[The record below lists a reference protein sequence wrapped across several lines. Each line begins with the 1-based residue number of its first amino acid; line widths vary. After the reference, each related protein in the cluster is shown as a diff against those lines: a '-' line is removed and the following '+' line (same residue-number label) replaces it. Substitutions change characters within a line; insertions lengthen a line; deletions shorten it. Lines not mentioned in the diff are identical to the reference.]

1 MSCQLFCSRTGLL
14 GVLLYF
20 ALALPTHA
28 NTVYT
33 LPPPGLNVIGHIQVV
48 HARYEDTLI
57 DIAREHGLGMD
68 EIIAANPGVDLWLPG
83 AGTPIILP
91 TRHILPD
98 APRRGVV
105 LNLAEKRLYYY
116 PDPQPGAPPVV
127 FTYPAGI
134 GRMNWE
140 TPLGQTRI
148 TAKAE
153 QPSWYPPE
161 SIRRDRLQ
169 TTGEVLPNVVP
180 PGPDN
185 PLGPYA
191 LRLGMPG
198 YLIHGTNKQYGI
210 GSRVSAGCVRL
221 YNHHVEEL
229 FDRVPVGTP
238 VTIINQPVKV
248 GIGAGG
254 VFMQVF
260 APFDLLGES
269 DQDGGEA
276 PTLADAE
283 AILQET
289 VSPVLLE
296 RINPLAVQLI
306 VEQASG
312 LVVPISTSNAETSG

>member
-1 MSCQLFCSRTGLL
+1 MPCQLSCSISRTGLW

-20 ALALPTHA
+20 ALILPTQA
-28 NTVYT
+28 STVYT

-48 HARYEDTLI
+48 HARHEDTLI

-83 AGTPIILP
+83 EGTPIILP

-98 APRRGVV
+98 APRRGIV

-116 PDPQPGAPPVV
+116 PDTKPREPPVV

-148 TAKAE
+148 IAKAE
-153 QPSWYPPE
+153 RPSWHPPE

-169 TTGEVLPNVVP
+169 TTGEVLPDVVP

-221 YNHHVEEL
+221 YNEHIEAL
-229 FDRVPVGTP
+229 FHKVPVGTP
-238 VTIINQPVKV
+238 VTIINQPVKI

-254 VFMQVF
+254 IFMQVF
-260 APFDLLGES
+260 APFDLLGEY
-269 DQDGGEA
+269 DRDGGEA

-283 AILQET
+283 VILQET
-289 VSPVLLE
+289 VSSALLD
-296 RINPLAVQLI
+296 RINPLAVQLA

-312 LVVPISTSNAETSG
+312 LVVPISTRH

>member
-1 MSCQLFCSRTGLL
+1 MIFSATPMRYGLL
-14 GVLLYF
+14 FTL
-20 ALALPTHA
+20 LALGLTTSATAADPPA
-28 NTVYT
+28 NTVYS
-33 LPPPGLNVIGHIQVV
+33 LPPPGINVIGHIQVT
-48 HARYEDTLI
+48 HARHEDTLV
-57 DIAREHGLGMD
+57 DIALEQGIGLD

-98 APRRGVV
+98 APRRGIV

-116 PDPQPGAPPVV
+116 PEPAPGETPVV
-127 FTYPAGI
+127 ITYPTGI
-134 GRMNWE
+134 GRMDWE

-148 TAKAE
+148 TAKTE

-161 SIRRDRLQ
+161 SIRRDRLER
-169 TTGEVLPNVVP
+169 TGEMLPNVVP

-198 YLIHGTNKQYGI
+198 YLIHGTNKTYGI

-221 YNHHVEEL
+221 YNHHIETL
-229 FDRVPVGTP
+229 FDRVPEGTP
-238 VTIINQPVKV
+238 VNIINQPVKV

-260 APFDLLGES
+260 APFDLDEAL
-269 DQDGGEA
+269 DKNKAEA
-276 PTLADAE
+276 PTLEDAE
-283 AILQET
+283 DILLAT
-289 VSPVLLE
+289 VHHALLQ
-296 RINPLAVQLI
+296 RVDPLAVRLT

-312 LVVPISTSNAETSG
+312 LVVAISG